1 MPLEIHFELFLAL
14 LARVVSDGIWR
25 FLLNRG
31 APERFARKAVLW
43 AIAVKLLT
51 MILVRCR

>member
-14 LARVVSDGIWR
+14 VAGMVSDGLWR
-25 FLLNRG
+25 FLLNCT

-43 AIAVKLLT
+43 AMAANLLT